1 VLPGRNLEALQNI
14 GLKRVNR
21 GGKTNR
27 RRERSVKRENVEEY
41 EDTKR
46 REVLKWRIGRR
57 MGEGG
62 EEGGEKARKSE
73 NEYGLTRV

>member
-1 VLPGRNLEALQNI
+1 
-14 GLKRVNR
+14 VNR

-27 RRERSVKRENVEEY
+27 RRERMDEEGKRGETRRY
-41 EDTKR
+41 ETKR
-46 REVLKWRIGRR
+46 SVLRWRIGRR

-62 EEGGEKARKSE
+62 EEGEEKARKSE